1 MEPDTPLEIML
12 TISISRRAPDPFS
25 HFLIIQSQGVRR
37 YFFMLLLTL
46 LPEKVRSTPVN
57 SEFQRACLAVPH
69 QWCTTEARNFIQTM
83 KSVVAQPRADQPR
96 VVFVVLS
103 VSELCVSLEGDFLSK
118 MQSVEMF
125 VVCSDSYAA
134 PEALGFT
141 ALCGAPGM
149 KVSTC
154 VVCSDQMARNLHGKR
169 HCCGSLLA

>member
-1 MEPDTPLEIML
+1 
-12 TISISRRAPDPFS
+12 
-25 HFLIIQSQGVRR
+25 
-37 YFFMLLLTL
+37 
-46 LPEKVRSTPVN
+46 
-57 SEFQRACLAVPH
+57 
-69 QWCTTEARNFIQTM
+69 M

-125 VVCSDSYAA
+125 FVCSDSYAA

-149 KVSTC
+149 KVANFDMRCLLRSDGEKSAWEEALLRESPGMKFASFDAFSAEARCGEIC
-154 VVCSDQMARNLHGKR
+154 VGKR
-169 HCCGSLLA
+169 AVAGVARDEHNARADGMEMQNSAGHLGGHLP